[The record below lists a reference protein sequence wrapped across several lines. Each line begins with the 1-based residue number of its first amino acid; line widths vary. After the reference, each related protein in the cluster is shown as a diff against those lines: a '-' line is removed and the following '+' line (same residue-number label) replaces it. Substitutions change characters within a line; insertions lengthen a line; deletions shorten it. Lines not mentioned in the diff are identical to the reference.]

1 MNKNFLIGLLLTG
14 VGVIT
19 PQAWANDAVV
29 LLNQMHNALHQLEY
43 EGKLVYLKDEQIST
57 LSVSHRIEN
66 GAKKEVIIPLDQN
79 GDKFI
84 RETQSFSLAALPKI
98 NADMQAVYSFNLGG
112 MSRVAGRDC
121 RIVLARP
128 KDRKRYLQKF
138 CIDKEHGLLL
148 RYSLI
153 SQKHKPVERFM
164 FTDLVI
170 IDNTAAADESIELPA
185 TDVAAAEAAIPA
197 NAMQPM
203 MKASRQSLSPDLE
216 APSLAAEPVQGASLA
231 MDVTTEVVVEN
242 AIESTPTSWFFDP
255 LPAGFKLLN
264 YPKSNIADGEE
275 HIVLSDGLSAVSV
288 FIGKNADKTLAD
300 HRSIRSGALNILTR
314 DKNGFQVTMVGEVPE
329 ETLVEIFTGLKYLD
343 K

>member
-1 MNKNFLIGLLLTG
+1 MNKNFVLSLLLTG
-14 VGVIT
+14 VGVLT
-19 PQAWANDAVV
+19 PQVWANDAVV

-43 EGKLVYLKDEQIST
+43 EGRLVYLKDEEVST
-57 LSVSHRIEN
+57 LSISHRLDN
-66 GAKKEVIIPLDQN
+66 GAEKEVIIPLDQN

-84 RETQSFSLAALPKI
+84 RESQSFSLAALPKI
-98 NADMQAVYSFNLGG
+98 NADMKAVYSFNLGG
-112 MSRVAGRDC
+112 MSRVAGREC

-164 FTDLVI
+164 FTDIVI
-170 IDNTAAADESIELPA
+170 IDNNAAADESLMIPVEDVTAMPAPA
-185 TDVAAAEAAIPA
+185 TSMA
-197 NAMQPM
+197 QPV
-203 MKASRQSLSPDLE
+203 MKASRQSLTPELS
-216 APSLAAEPVQGASLA
+216 AASLSTDGTSLA
-231 MDVTTEVVVEN
+231 MSMEN
-242 AIESTPTSWFFDP
+242 AVESTPTSWFFDP

-288 FIGKNADKTLAD
+288 FIGKNPDEAQVA
-300 HRSIRSGALNILTR
+300 HPAIRSGALNILTR
-314 DKNGFQVTMVGEVPE
+314 QKNGFQVTMVGEVPE
-329 ETLVEIFTGLKYLD
+329 ETLVEIFTGLRYLE

>member
-14 VGVIT
+14 AGLFT
-19 PQAWANDAVV
+19 PHVWANDAVV

-43 EGKLVYLKDEQIST
+43 EGKLVYLKDEEVST
-57 LSVSHRIEN
+57 LSISHRLEN
-66 GAKKEVIIPLDQN
+66 GAEKEVIIPLDQN

-84 RETQSFSLAALPKI
+84 RESQTFSLATLPKI

-112 MSRVAGRDC
+112 MSRVAGREC

-164 FTDLVI
+164 FTDIVI
-170 IDNTAAADESIELPA
+170 IDNNAASDESVVIP
-185 TDVAAAEAAIPA
+185 VADAEGVRSVPQA

-203 MKASRQSLSPDLE
+203 MKASRQSLTPELP
-216 APSLAAEPVQGASLA
+216 APSISAAPVNGAQLA
-231 MDVTTEVVVEN
+231 MSVVTEVVVEN
-242 AIESTPTSWFFDP
+242 AVESTPTSWFFDP

-288 FIGKNADKTLAD
+288 FIGKNSDEAQVD
-300 HRSIRSGALNILTR
+300 HPAIRSGALNILTR
-314 DKNGFQVTMVGEVPE
+314 QKNGFQVTMVGEVPE
-329 ETLVEIFTGLKYLD
+329 ETLVEIFTGLRHLD